1 MRYRCRVVGLHIR
14 WRATDIGCD
23 FLFLMSQVRDDALG
37 SLSRE
42 RDTTEIPHGARI
54 GLNREVRS
62 DTGAVPPL

>member
-1 MRYRCRVVGLHIR
+1 VPASCFERS
-14 WRATDIGCD
+14 DQEQFGCD
-23 FLFLMSQVRDDALG
+23 FLFLMSQVRDDELG